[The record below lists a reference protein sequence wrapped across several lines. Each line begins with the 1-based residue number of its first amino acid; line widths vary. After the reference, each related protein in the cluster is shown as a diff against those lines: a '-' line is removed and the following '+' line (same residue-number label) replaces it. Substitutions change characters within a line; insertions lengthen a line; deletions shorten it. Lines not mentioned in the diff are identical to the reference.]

1 MTIKEIRSDL
11 QEIRYYYSRKETFDK
26 AAESV
31 VKNSV
36 IEKVMKYN
44 VLMAKASP
52 RLFDLYIALYVQNE
66 TQIILANKWNVSVGY
81 IKSLNKQLCEYL
93 LSCIK

>member
-11 QEIRYYYSRKETFDK
+11 QEIRYYYSRKEMFDK
-26 AAESV
+26 AAESI

-44 VLMAKASP
+44 VLM
-52 RLFDLYIALYVQNE
+52 
-66 TQIILANKWNVSVGY
+66 
-81 IKSLNKQLCEYL
+81 
-93 LSCIK
+93 

>member
-1 MTIKEIRSDL
+1 MTIKKIRRDL

-31 VKNSV
+31 VKNSI

-44 VLMAKASP
+44 GIMEKASP
-52 RLFDLYIALYVQNE
+52 RLFDLYIALYVQKD
-66 TQIILANKWNVSVGY
+66 TQTMLANKWSVSVGY

-93 LSCIK
+93 LSCLK